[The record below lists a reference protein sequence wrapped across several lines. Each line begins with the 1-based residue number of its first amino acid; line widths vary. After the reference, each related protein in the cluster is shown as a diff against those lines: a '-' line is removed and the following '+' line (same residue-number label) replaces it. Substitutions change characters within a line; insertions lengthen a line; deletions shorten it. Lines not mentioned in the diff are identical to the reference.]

1 MPIEIKELNIKI
13 NVSENQN
20 KPATGTESSDKNMQN
35 SIINQCVEQVMEI
48 ISKTHER

>member
-1 MPIEIKELNIKI
+1 MPIEIRELNIKV

-20 KPATGTESSDKNMQN
+20 NTTSGNSELSLDKMNEIV
-35 SIINQCVEQVMEI
+35 SQCVEQVMEI

>member
-1 MPIEIKELNIKI
+1 MPIEIRELNIKV

-20 KPATGTESSDKNMQN
+20 TSTGLTQINQEKQN
-35 SIINQCVEQVMEI
+35 EIVAQCVEQVMEI